1 MKNEEII
8 VLENAICAVIGM
20 LIDNKS
26 NEATFTAGEILRE
39 WDRLRGRTWFY
50 YNKEES

>member
-8 VLENAICAVIGM
+8 VLENAIRAVIGM
-20 LIDNKS
+20 LRDNKC
-26 NEATFTAGEILRE
+26 NEANFTAREILSE